1 MAGKTKIDTMKK
13 SSSLM
18 LVQKHFPQVERV
30 VDADEGV
37 AITVTKRDCFNGK
50 RKKPEGCAL
59 AKACVRELEADGAI
73 INISYSYLIVGKV
86 ATRYQ
91 TSVSVAREIVS
102 FDRHHEFEP
111 GKYLLS
117 KVRPSARLGYSRHSG
132 PSGRGTPW
140 KMPKKIH
147 SHKTENIRVTG
158 S

>member
-1 MAGKTKIDTMKK
+1 MKK
-13 SSSLM
+13 SSSLK

-37 AITVTKRDCFNGK
+37 AVTVTKRDCFNGK
-50 RKKPEGCAL
+50 RKAPETCAL

-73 INISYSYLIVGKV
+73 INITYSYLISGKV

-91 TSVSVAREIVS
+91 TSIAVGREITS
-102 FDRHHEFEP
+102 FDRHHDFEP

-117 KVRPSARLGYSRHSG
+117 RVRPSARLGYSKHSG

-140 KMPKKIH
+140 KMPKVIH
-147 SHKTENIRVTG
+147 RHKTENIRVTG
-158 S
+158 A